1 MSAIMDKVQEII
13 TAIIMAL
20 SYPGIALVMFAE
32 NLFPPIP
39 SELVMPF
46 AGFIVGKGEM
56 NLVAVMLAGTIGA
69 VLGALAL
76 YYIGMWAD
84 ETIIRRFIRSYGKFF
99 FISEADIDK
108 TLAFFAKRG
117 EIVVFTGRL
126 IPLVRSLISIPAGMN
141 RMPMGRFLLWTTFGS
156 LIWNGILT
164 YAGIV
169 LGSKWEE
176 VLGLVDRYEKVA
188 LGLIGLGLIWF
199 IGNRIIKARR
209 NRSASKYS

>member
-1 MSAIMDKVQEII
+1 MSEIMDKVQAII
-13 TAIIMAL
+13 TAIITAL

-56 NLVAVMLAGTIGA
+56 NLVAVLLAGTIGA

-84 ETIIRRFIRSYGKFF
+84 ETIIRRFIRRYGKFF

-108 TLAFFAKRG
+108 TLGFFAKYG

-156 LIWNGILT
+156 LIWNGLLT

-169 LGSKWEE
+169 LGSQWEN

-188 LGLIGLGLIWF
+188 LGIIALGLIWF
-199 IGNRIIKARR
+199 VVNRMLKVRR
-209 NRSASKYS
+209 NRAASKQV

>member
-1 MSAIMDKVQEII
+1 MSEIMDKVQAII
-13 TAIIMAL
+13 TAIITAL

-56 NLVAVMLAGTIGA
+56 NLVAVLLAGTIGA

-84 ETIIRRFIRSYGKFF
+84 ETIIRRFIRRYGKFF

-108 TLAFFAKRG
+108 TLGFFAKYG

-156 LIWNGILT
+156 LIWNGLLT

-169 LGSKWEE
+169 LGSQWEN

-188 LGLIGLGLIWF
+188 LGIIALGLIWF
-199 IGNRIIKARR
+199 IANRVLKVRR
-209 NRSASKYS
+209 NRAASKQV

>member
-1 MSAIMDKVQEII
+1 MSEIMDKVQAII
-13 TAIIMAL
+13 TAIITAL
-20 SYPGIALVMFAE
+20 GYPGIALVMFAE

-56 NLVAVMLAGTIGA
+56 NLVAVLLAGTIGA

-84 ETIIRRFIRSYGKFF
+84 ETIIRRFIRRYGKFF

-108 TLAFFAKRG
+108 TLGFFAKYG

-156 LIWNGILT
+156 LIWNGLLT

-169 LGSKWEE
+169 LGSQWEN

-188 LGLIGLGLIWF
+188 LGIIAVGLIWF
-199 IGNRIIKARR
+199 VVNRVLKVRR
-209 NRSASKYS
+209 SRAESKQV

>member
-1 MSAIMDKVQEII
+1 MSEIMDKVQAII
-13 TAIIMAL
+13 TAIITAL

-56 NLVAVMLAGTIGA
+56 NLVAVLLAGTIGA

-84 ETIIRRFIRSYGKFF
+84 ETIIRRFIRRYGKFF

-108 TLAFFAKRG
+108 TLGFFAKYG

-169 LGSKWEE
+169 LGSQWEN

-188 LGLIGLGLIWF
+188 LGIIALGLIWF
-199 IGNRIIKARR
+199 VVNRVLKVRR
-209 NRSASKYS
+209 NRAASKQV

>member
-1 MSAIMDKVQEII
+1 MSEIMDKVQEII
-13 TAIIMAL
+13 TAIITAL
-20 SYPGIALVMFAE
+20 GYPGIALVMFAE

-56 NLVAVMLAGTIGA
+56 NLVAVLLAGTIGA

-84 ETIIRRFIRSYGKFF
+84 ETIIRRFIRRYGKFF

-108 TLAFFAKRG
+108 TLGFFAKYG

-156 LIWNGILT
+156 LIWNGLLT

-169 LGSKWEE
+169 LGSQWEN

-188 LGLIGLGLIWF
+188 LGIIAVGLIWF
-199 IGNRIIKARR
+199 VVNRVLKVRR
-209 NRSASKYS
+209 SRAESKQV

>member
-1 MSAIMDKVQEII
+1 MDKVQAII
-13 TAIIMAL
+13 TAIITAL

-56 NLVAVMLAGTIGA
+56 NLVAVLLAGTIGA

-84 ETIIRRFIRSYGKFF
+84 ETIIRRFIRRYGKFF

-108 TLAFFAKRG
+108 TLGFFAKYG

-156 LIWNGILT
+156 LIWNGLLT

-169 LGSKWEE
+169 LGSQWEN

-188 LGLIGLGLIWF
+188 LGIIALGLIWF
-199 IGNRIIKARR
+199 VVNRMLKVRR
-209 NRSASKYS
+209 NRAASKQV